1 MMDEKLTDRQKDIL
15 DFICQHKDENGYP
28 PTLREIG
35 KHFDISST
43 FGVKRHLDVLEK
55 KGYIAVLAKQS
66 RGIAILKPELLKN
79 SFNLFDNTNRV
90 PIVGQVAA
98 GSPVLAE
105 ENIEGSIAIDSSYL
119 KRPESS
125 FALKVK
131 GDSMINA
138 GIFEGDLVIVSPV
151 QEVKNGEIIVAM
163 INGEVTVKNFEKK
176 NKIIQLNPE
185 NEKYQPI
192 IVTEQDEFS
201 VVGKVVGVF
210 RWIN

>member
-1 MMDEKLTDRQKDIL
+1 MDEKLTDRQKDIL
-15 DFICQHKDENGYP
+15 DFICQYKDENGYP

-35 KHFDISST
+35 KNFDIVST

-55 KGYIAVLAKQS
+55 KGFIAVLAKQS

-79 SFNLFDNTNRV
+79 SFTSYDNTNRV

-98 GSPVLAE
+98 GSPVLAV

-125 FALKVK
+125 FALRVK

-138 GIFEGDLVIVSPV
+138 GVFEGDLVIVSPV
-151 QEVKNGEIIVAM
+151 LEVKNGEMIVAM

-176 NKIIQLNPE
+176 DKIIQLNPE

>member
-1 MMDEKLTDRQKDIL
+1 MEEKLTDRQKDIL
-15 DFICQHKDENGYP
+15 DFICQFRDNVGYP

-35 KHFDISST
+35 KQFGISST
-43 FGVKRHLDVLEK
+43 FGVKRHLDALVK
-55 KGYIAVLAKQS
+55 KGYVTVLNNMS
-66 RGIAILKPELLKN
+66 RGISVLKPETLKN
-79 SFNLFDNTNRV
+79 NLNLSQYFYNV

-98 GSPVLAE
+98 GTPVLAV
-105 ENIEGSIAIDSSYL
+105 ENIEGNIAIDPSFM
-119 KRPESS
+119 KRPENS

-138 GIFEGDLVIVSPV
+138 GIFEGDMVIVSPV
-151 QEVKNGEIIVAM
+151 QEVKNGETIVAM

-176 NKIIQLNPE
+176 KSTIQLNPQ

-192 IVTEQDEFS
+192 IVTAEDEFS

>member
-1 MMDEKLTDRQKDIL
+1 MDEKLTDRQKDIL
-15 DFICQHKDENGYP
+15 DFICQYKDENGYP

-35 KHFDISST
+35 KNFDIAST

-55 KGYIAVLAKQS
+55 KGYIAILAKQS

-79 SFNLFDNTNRV
+79 SFTSYDNTNRV

-98 GSPVLAE
+98 GSPVLAVE
-105 ENIEGSIAIDSSYL
+105 SIEGSIAIDSSYL

-138 GIFEGDLVIVSPV
+138 GVFEGDLVIVSPV
-151 QEVKNGEIIVAM
+151 LEVKNGEMIVAM

-176 NKIIQLNPE
+176 DKIIQLNPE

>member
-1 MMDEKLTDRQKDIL
+1 MDEKLTDRQKDIL
-15 DFICQHKDENGYP
+15 DFICQYKDENGYP

-35 KHFDISST
+35 KNFDIAST

-79 SFNLFDNTNRV
+79 SFNSFDNLNRV

-98 GSPVLAE
+98 GSPVLAV

-125 FALKVK
+125 FALRVK

-138 GIFEGDLVIVSPV
+138 GVFEGDLVIVSPV
-151 QEVKNGEIIVAM
+151 LEVKNGEMIVAM